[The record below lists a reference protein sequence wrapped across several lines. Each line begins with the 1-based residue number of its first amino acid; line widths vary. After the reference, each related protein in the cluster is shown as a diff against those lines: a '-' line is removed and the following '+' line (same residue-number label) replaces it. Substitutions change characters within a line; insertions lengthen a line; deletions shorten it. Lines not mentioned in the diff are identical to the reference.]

1 MIVYTLTGS
10 EVSLVDKDGG
20 VLVDNNGVKWERDPQ
35 FDTQD
40 PYGVAY
46 TEIKDRMS
54 TVRLTRE
61 EIKRVINGVHAM
73 QTPTTV
79 LEMRYHALNLPK
91 EYQWIIDNWSDQQLR
106 EILSEAE
113 EKNRNPG
120 AAMEAKVGAM
130 LEEQEKE
137 QAAREA
143 PREARENTSVA
154 QKPPRTAKSTPRKRK
169 QEGSLSVALDGKSVL
184 LTPKQLEFMERL
196 SECPGWEQDKEKGEY
211 VASQFAEE
219 LSDTMNAMSVGAV
232 VTTLREKG
240 LLTTSK
246 SRMGGVKCC
255 MFKLTDVGV
264 SVYQKLAGGK

>member
-10 EVSLVDKDGG
+10 IVSLVNKDGG
-20 VLVDNNGVKWERDPQ
+20 ALVDNNGIKWERSPQ
-35 FDTQD
+35 LDVEE

-46 TEIKDRMS
+46 TETKAGVS

-106 EILSEAE
+106 EILMEAE
-113 EKNRNPG
+113 DRNRNPG
-120 AAMEAKVGAM
+120 AVMEAKVGAI

-137 QAAREA
+137 QVTPE
-143 PREARENTSVA
+143 PPPEAREGTSVV

-169 QEGSLSVALDGKSVL
+169 QEGSLSVALDGKSIL

-196 SECPGWEQDKEKGEY
+196 SECPGWSKDKEKGEY

-240 LLTTSK
+240 LLSTSK
-246 SRMGGVKCC
+246 SRIGGVKCC
-255 MFKLTDVGV
+255 LFKLTDLGE
-264 SVYQKLAGGK
+264 SVYRKLAGGK